1 MCLTPKHYTLEEKY
15 KHGRYL
21 SKMELLYIEQITQY
35 FDENQEKIVETENEY
50 LENMDHY
57 KDIWTWSKHNLKEFD
72 RVKEIDFNTLSTKI
86 KDKFN
91 KDLYETIDKLE
102 DNIEILEV
110 RYELM
115 KAEVER
121 ISETMEVIN
130 FTAYDGKQYFLNE
143 ETNYIYSQTSS
154 AIVGKYDDD
163 TGLVLYKLYSKV
175 RGR

>member
-1 MCLTPKHYTLEEKY
+1 
-15 KHGRYL
+15 
-21 SKMELLYIEQITQY
+21 MELLYIEQITQY